1 MGIICMVHKT
11 SPPVKNKDSVYWD
24 YWYEM
29 VKSSIFRDLR
39 ELPAIIEAT
48 QMTGKDVMEVGCG
61 PGRLIL
67 PFARVAKTI
76 TAVDES
82 DWTIKVVNDIV
93 FEHRLKDRVQV
104 VQSPLVS
111 LPFDDSVA
119 DASYCMWIIH
129 YNRSRWEKV
138 VNEMVRVTKPG
149 SPVVVGFSSGEKD
162 LPRLED
168 IMKPHHLQKC
178 KEFDV
183 QFPKWIKDQGWD
195 LDVKKIP
202 LTFEFKSPDWGFE
215 VFEHTFF
222 PKKITDAQ
230 RAEAMAFLK
239 QHHHPGKTRI
249 EQEMR
254 IYIIRAPNKP
264 E

>member
-1 MGIICMVHKT
+1 MVHKT
-11 SPPVKNKDSVYWD
+11 NPSVKNKDSVYWD

-29 VKSSIFRDLR
+29 VKASVLRDTK
-39 ELPAIIEAT
+39 ELPAIIDAT
-48 QMTGKDVMEVGCG
+48 QMTGKDVIEAGCG

-67 PFARVAKTI
+67 PFARIAKSI

-82 DWTIKVVNDIV
+82 DWTIKVVNDLV
-93 FEHRLKDRVQV
+93 FENRLKERVQV

-119 DASYCMWIIH
+119 DASYCIWIIH
-129 YNRSRWEKV
+129 YNRSRWEKI
-138 VNEMVRVTKPG
+138 VNEMVRVTKAG
-149 SPVVVGFSSGEKD
+149 APVVIGFSSGEKD
-162 LPRLED
+162 LPKLEE
-168 IMKPHHLQKC
+168 ITKPHHVQKC

-183 QFPKWIKDQGWD
+183 AFPKWIKEQGWE
-195 LDVKKIP
+195 LEVRKVP

-230 RAEAMAFLK
+230 RQEAMAFLK
-239 QHHHPGKTRI
+239 QHNRGGKTRV

-254 IYIIRAPNKP
+254 LYVIRAPNKP